1 MPEQLCASHTE
12 VWCYGTFTL
21 IWFALTY
28 IWLHLVQLGAQF
40 FSSGLIGLFIWF
52 VSFIWVQI
60 ICLSHLEC
68 HKQISHLNATTTI
81 DRILKIYPVVQWP
94 GGYYDTAQKCCYPT
108 LGKPAP
114 AISIHGSWPNYKWWL
129 PPQQLWWPTLPSQH
143 CKSFF
148 LTHVVSCSSNFLV
161 IWTFKWR
168 SLAPH

>member
-1 MPEQLCASHTE
+1 MLWHFHSDMIGSHLHMTAPSAIR
-12 VWCYGTFTL
+12 GTSIFL
-21 IWFALTY
+21 W
-28 IWLHLVQLGAQF
+28 
-40 FSSGLIGLFIWF
+40 FIWF
-52 VSFIWVQI
+52 VWFIWVQI
-60 ICLSHLEC
+60 ICPSHLEC
-68 HKQISHLNATTTI
+68 HKQVSHLNATTTI

-94 GGYYDTAQKCCYPT
+94 GVSCDTAQKCCYPT

-161 IWTFKWR
+161 IYTFQMTF
-168 SLAPH
+168 SCSPLACDELWEN